1 MINLRK
7 YNYKVEVIT
16 INDKNQQSDNKN
28 NGGGQNIPSKIS
40 EYEAL
45 LVKIFFNSSDVIID
59 VFETQKDKAMIV
71 YIDGLTNKDIT
82 DRDIIR
88 PLKSP
93 DFNGDIAFAIKARNK
108 TVNDISEAVTE
119 IVNGNVAIFYGNGD
133 KIFVVDF
140 KQWDKRSVEPPDSES
155 VTRGPKEGFTENIR
169 TNTALIRR
177 KIKNPALII
186 ENMTLGRQ
194 TNTQVSLVYV
204 NGIVNQD
211 VLKELKLRL
220 SQIDVDSILESG
232 YIEQFIDHNTFSPV
246 SGVGVTQKPDIAA
259 ARVLE
264 GRVGVLCDGTPHVL
278 TVPELFI
285 DNLHTSED
293 YYSRTL
299 QSTIIRILRVV
310 GLFIGTLLPGLSVA
324 FMTYNPETIPPV
336 FLTHLINSTQKTPL
350 PAAAEAFFL
359 ILMFELIRES
369 GTRMPKTIGSA
380 ITIVGSLII
389 GEVAVDAG
397 IVGAPMV
404 IVVALTAVSSLILP
418 NLAEFILVYRL
429 FFLLLGATMGLIG
442 IGTGIV
448 IMLAQLIS
456 TESFGIPIL
465 SSFSKTELKDGILR
479 FPLGSMK
486 FRPASIAKDNAR
498 KMK

>member
-310 GLFIGTLLPGLSVA
+310 GLFIGTLLPGLSVPSCQSGCLDRNDY
-324 FMTYNPETIPPV
+324 FY
-336 FLTHLINSTQKTPL
+336 FLYFH
-350 PAAAEAFFL
+350 
-359 ILMFELIRES
+359 
-369 GTRMPKTIGSA
+369 
-380 ITIVGSLII
+380 
-389 GEVAVDAG
+389 
-397 IVGAPMV
+397 
-404 IVVALTAVSSLILP
+404 
-418 NLAEFILVYRL
+418 Y
-429 FFLLLGATMGLIG
+429 
-442 IGTGIV
+442 
-448 IMLAQLIS
+448 
-456 TESFGIPIL
+456 
-465 SSFSKTELKDGILR
+465 
-479 FPLGSMK
+479 
-486 FRPASIAKDNAR
+486 
-498 KMK
+498 